1 MNLILL
7 LCANFIP
14 MSAYKFRVLLDNEGS
29 AEIFRDIIIDQKA
42 TFETFY
48 ESIKAAF
55 SFKHEQMAS
64 FYVSNEDWDKGEE
77 ISIVDV
83 NFDLDA
89 EPVGLMSNLTLE
101 DRVIDSSQKFIL
113 VHDFLNMWIF
123 LVELQSFVDED
134 VSAPYVSLAMGNAP
148 DEESR
153 EELNE
158 FEDAYDFNE
167 NDEFGDSDDL
177 EDDFDEDEFGE
188 GYEQRDEYDY

>member
-1 MNLILL
+1 
-7 LCANFIP
+7 